1 MVRPQVFNIPGNT
14 LGYNDAKA
22 LCSAYGSRLA
32 TYQELEKSYESG
44 AEWCNYGWSENQ
56 MALFP
61 VQQKTYDTLQKIPGH
76 ENDCG
81 RPGINGGYIANP
93 AVQFGVNCFGHK
105 PKMTEEEETLM
116 ASTTPYP
123 KTEKDIAMEH
133 RVDYWKNKLNEVLV
147 SPFNYT
153 TWSKI

>member
-1 MVRPQVFNIPGNT
+1 
-14 LGYNDAKA
+14 
-22 LCSAYGSRLA
+22 
-32 TYQELEKSYESG
+32 
-44 AEWCNYGWSENQ
+44 
-56 MALFP
+56 
-61 VQQKTYDTLQKIPGH
+61 
-76 ENDCG
+76 
-81 RPGINGGYIANP
+81 
-93 AVQFGVNCFGHK
+93 
-105 PKMTEEEETLM
+105 MTEEEETLM